1 MGNLLCSVTLC
12 ISIPPSSIV
21 PVIKI
26 VGRISSFEIDL
37 SFMCQIGFA
46 KCTFDVGFMPFCLV
60 LLTISRL
67 IVYQNT
73 KFVLYHFDQ
82 ISLMPHSNT

>member
-1 MGNLLCSVTLC
+1 MGNLLFSVTLYINTTFINC
-12 ISIPPSSIV
+12 SCDKNSRTHISLPC
-21 PVIKI
+21 
-26 VGRISSFEIDL
+26 FEIDL

-60 LLTISRL
+60 LVTISRL

-82 ISLMPHSNT
+82 IS